1 MRIEYLKIFI
11 TVDAEDSQV
20 QIVADEN
27 IPLLEQFFSD
37 FGDIRKVAGRA
48 MTSEDVKHADI
59 LLVRSVTQVNE
70 ALVDNSPVKFIG
82 TCTIGTDHIDLA
94 YLEAV
99 NQQRK
104 KKGEHRID
112 FSSAPGCNAEAVVDY
127 VLSAVSVLIDKRG
140 QFFQDVSVGIVGIGN
155 VGLRLRRRLE
165 AMGVTVLAVDPFKDA
180 ADVGELTTLDEALK
194 ADVVSL
200 HIPLTFAEALIPE
213 TAKHATHHLIN
224 AERLAKMKP
233 DGCLINSCRGSVLD
247 NAALK
252 AHMADH
258 EDFESI
264 IDVWEGEPNLD
275 LKLMNRCMLATPH
288 IAGYSLDGKMRGTEQ
303 IYQACC
309 QTYGLPI
316 RHKLAQLLPEPSIK
330 KIKFGDSVPVHQAL
344 RTAIRAAYEI
354 RVDDG
359 IMRSTLLRTEGEP
372 EAMKAKFD
380 LLRKNYPLRRDIPT
394 IRIEVPSKRQDLQQA
409 LEAAGFDV
417 RLGKR

>member
-1 MRIEYLKIFI
+1 M
-11 TVDAEDSQV
+11 TADAEDSLV

-37 FGDIRKVAGRA
+37 FGDIRKVAGRT
-48 MTSEDVKHADI
+48 MTAEDVKDADI
-59 LLVRSVTQVNE
+59 LLVRSVTKVNE
-70 ALVDNSPVKFIG
+70 ALIANSPVKFIG
-82 TCTIGTDHIDLA
+82 TCTIGTDHIDLG
-94 YLEAV
+94 YLEAI

-104 KKGEHRID
+104 DKGQQRID

-127 VLSAVSVLIDKRG
+127 VLSAISVLIDKRD
-140 QFFQDVSVGIVGIGN
+140 QVFQNISVGIIGIGN

-180 ADVGELTTLDEALK
+180 KDVGELTTLDEALK

-200 HIPLTFAEALIPE
+200 HIPLTYEESLPAGSAE
-213 TAKHATHHLIN
+213 HATYHLIN
-224 AERLAKMKP
+224 AQRLAQMKA

-247 NAALK
+247 NAAIK
-252 AHMADH
+252 AHMAEH
-258 EDFESI
+258 KEFEGI

-303 IYQACC
+303 IYQACSH
-309 QTYGLPI
+309 TFGLPI

-359 IMRSTLLRTEGEP
+359 IMRSTLLRTEGDP
-372 EAMKAKFD
+372 DAMKAKFD

-394 IRIEVPSKRQDLQQA
+394 IRIEVPGKRQDLQQA

>member
-1 MRIEYLKIFI
+1 METNHETFI
-11 TVDAEDSQV
+11 TADAEDSLV

-37 FGDIRKVAGRA
+37 FGDIRKVAGRT
-48 MTSEDVKHADI
+48 MTANDVKDADI
-59 LLVRSVTQVNE
+59 LLVRSVTNVNE
-70 ALVDNSPVKFIG
+70 ALIANSPVKFIG

-94 YLEAV
+94 YLEAI

-104 KKGEHRID
+104 GKGQQRIA

-127 VLSAVSVLIDKRG
+127 VLSAVSVLIDKRD
-140 QFFQDVSVGIVGIGN
+140 QVFQDISVAIIGVGN

-165 AMGVTVLAVDPFKDA
+165 AMGVTVLAVDPFKEA

-200 HIPLTFAEALIPE
+200 HIPLTYAEAMPDGSAE
-213 TAKHATHHLIN
+213 HATHHLIN
-224 AERLAKMKP
+224 AQRLAQMKP
-233 DGCLINSCRGSVLD
+233 DACLINSCRGSVLD

-252 AHMADH
+252 AHMAEH
-258 EDFESI
+258 GEFEGI

-372 EAMKAKFD
+372 EAMRAKFD

-394 IRIEVPSKRQDLQQA
+394 IRIEVPGKRQDLQQA

>member
-1 MRIEYLKIFI
+1 M
-11 TVDAEDSQV
+11 

-27 IPLLEQFFSD
+27 IPLLEQFFSE
-37 FGDIRKVAGRA
+37 FGDIRKVAGRT
-48 MTSEDVKHADI
+48 MTSEDVKDADI
-59 LLVRSVTQVNE
+59 LLVRSVTQVDE
-70 ALVDNSPVKFIG
+70 ALIANSPVKFIG

-94 YLEAV
+94 YLESI
-99 NQQRK
+99 NKLRK
-104 KKGEHRID
+104 EKGEQRIA

-127 VLSAVSVLIDKRG
+127 VLSAISVLIDKRD
-140 QFFQDVSVGIVGIGN
+140 QVFQDISVGIIGVGN

-165 AMGVTVLAVDPFKDA
+165 AMGVTVLAVDPFKEA
-180 ADVGELTTLDEALK
+180 KDVGELTTLDEALK

-200 HIPLTFAEALIPE
+200 HIPLTYEDSNSKEGAVG
-213 TAKHATHHLIN
+213 HATHHLIN
-224 AERLAKMKP
+224 AERLAQMKP
-233 DGCLINSCRGSVLD
+233 DACLINSCRGSVLD
-247 NAALK
+247 NSALK
-252 AHMADH
+252 VHMSEH
-258 EDFESI
+258 HDFEGI

-316 RHKLAQLLPEPSIK
+316 RHKLAQLLPEPLIK

-359 IMRSTLLRTEGEP
+359 IMRATLSRTEGNP

-380 LLRKNYPLRRDIPT
+380 FLRKNYPLRRDIPT
-394 IRIEVPSKRQDLQQA
+394 MRIEVPSKRQDLQSA

>member
-1 MRIEYLKIFI
+1 METNHETFI
-11 TVDAEDSQV
+11 TADAEDSLV

-37 FGDIRKVAGRA
+37 FGDIRKVAGRT
-48 MTSEDVKHADI
+48 MTANDVKDADI
-59 LLVRSVTQVNE
+59 LLVRSVTNVNE
-70 ALVDNSPVKFIG
+70 ALIANSSVKFIG

-94 YLEAV
+94 YLEV
-99 NQQRK
+99 LNQQRK
-104 KKGEHRID
+104 DKGQQRIA

-127 VLSAVSVLIDKRG
+127 VLSAVSVLIDKRD
-140 QFFQDVSVGIVGIGN
+140 QVFQDISVAIIGVGN

-165 AMGVTVLAVDPFKDA
+165 AMGVTVLAVDPFKEA

-200 HIPLTFAEALIPE
+200 HIPLTFAEAMPDGS
-213 TAKHATHHLIN
+213 ATHHLIN
-224 AERLAKMKP
+224 AQRLAQMKP
-233 DGCLINSCRGSVLD
+233 DACLINSCRGSVLD

-252 AHMADH
+252 AHMA
-258 EDFESI
+258 EQGDFEGI

-372 EAMKAKFD
+372 EAMRAKFD

-417 RLGKR
+417 RISKR

>member
-1 MRIEYLKIFI
+1 M
-11 TVDAEDSQV
+11 

-27 IPLLEQFFSD
+27 IPLLEPFFSE
-37 FGDIRKVAGRA
+37 FGEIRKVPGRA
-48 MTSEDVKHADI
+48 MTANDVKDADI

-70 ALVDNSPVKFIG
+70 ALIAASPVKFIG
-82 TCTIGTDHIDLA
+82 TCTIGTDHIDLN
-94 YLEAV
+94 YLDALNTARSENNEQKVA
-99 NQQRK
+99 
-104 KKGEHRID
+104 

-127 VLSAVSVLIDKRG
+127 VLSAVSVLIDKRD
-140 QFFQDVSVGIVGIGN
+140 QVFQDLTVGIIGVGN

-165 AMGVTVLAVDPFKDA
+165 AMGVSVLAVDPFKSPE
-180 ADVGELTTLDEALK
+180 DVGELSSLEEALK

-200 HIPLTFAEALIPE
+200 HIPLTYSESLPEEDAE
-213 TAKHATHHLIN
+213 HATHHLIN
-224 AERLAKMKP
+224 AERLSQMKP
-233 DGCLINSCRGSVLD
+233 DACLINSCRGSVLD

-252 AHMADH
+252 DHMA
-258 EDFESI
+258 ENNEFESI
-264 IDVWEGEPNLD
+264 VDVWEGEPNLD
-275 LKLMNRCMLATPH
+275 LQLMNRCMLATPH

-303 IYQACC
+303 VYQACC
-309 QTYGLPI
+309 QTFGLPI
-316 RHKLAQLLPEPSIK
+316 RNKLAQLLPEPSIK

-372 EAMKAKFD
+372 EAMRAKFD
-380 LLRKNYPLRRDIPT
+380 MLRKNYPLRRDIPT
-394 IRIEVPSKRQDLQQA
+394 MRIEVPSKRQDLQHA

>member
-1 MRIEYLKIFI
+1 M
-11 TVDAEDSQV
+11 TADAKDRLV

-37 FGDIRKVAGRA
+37 FGEIRKVPGRS
-48 MTSEDVKHADI
+48 MTADDVKDADI
-59 LLVRSVTQVNE
+59 LLVRSVTNVNK
-70 ALVDNSPVKFIG
+70 ALIANSPVKFIG
-82 TCTIGTDHIDLA
+82 TCTIGTDHIDLE
-94 YLEAV
+94 YLDAI

-104 KKGEHRID
+104 DEGQQRIA

-127 VLSAVSVLIDKRG
+127 VLSAVSVLIDKRD
-140 QFFQDVSVGIVGIGN
+140 QVFQDITVGIIGVGN
-155 VGLRLRRRLE
+155 VGLRLRQRLE
-165 AMGVTVLAVDPFKDA
+165 AMGVTVLAVDPFKDEKE
-180 ADVGELTTLDEALK
+180 VGELTTLDEALK

-200 HIPLTFAEALIPE
+200 HIPLTFEE
-213 TAKHATHHLIN
+213 TAGSHATYHLMN
-224 AERLAKMKP
+224 EQRLQQMKP
-233 DGCLINSCRGSVLD
+233 DACLINSCRGSVLD
-247 NAALK
+247 NAAIK
-252 AHMADH
+252 SHMAEH
-258 EDFESI
+258 KEFEGI

-309 QTYGLPI
+309 HTFGLPI

-330 KIKFGDSVPVHQAL
+330 NIKFGDSVPVHQAL
-344 RTAIRAAYEI
+344 RTAIRAGYEI

-394 IRIEVPSKRQDLQQA
+394 IRIEVPGKRQDLQQA

>member
-1 MRIEYLKIFI
+1 
-11 TVDAEDSQV
+11 V

-27 IPLLEQFFSD
+27 IPLLEQFFNE
-37 FGDIRKVAGRA
+37 FGDIRKVSGRT
-48 MTSEDVKHADI
+48 MTAEDVQDADI
-59 LLVRSVTQVNE
+59 LLVRSVTKVDE
-70 ALVDNSPVKFIG
+70 ALVAKSPVKFIG
-82 TCTIGTDHIDLA
+82 TCTIGTDHIDLK
-94 YLEAV
+94 YLDAL
-99 NQQRK
+99 NQQRNLDNEQK
-104 KKGEHRID
+104 IA

-127 VLSAVSVLIDKRG
+127 VLSAVSVLIDKRD
-140 QFFQDVSVGIVGIGN
+140 QVFQDISVGIVGVGN

-165 AMGVTVLAVDPFKDA
+165 AMGVTVLAVDPFKDSEE
-180 ADVGELTTLDEALK
+180 VGELSSLDEALA

-200 HIPLTFAEALIPE
+200 HIPLTFADAMASEDVE
-213 TAKHATHHLIN
+213 HATHHLIN
-224 AERLAKMKP
+224 AQRLAQMKP
-233 DGCLINSCRGSVLD
+233 NACLINSCRGSVLD

-252 AHMADH
+252 EHMAQH
-258 EDFESI
+258 TDFEGI

-275 LKLMNRCMLATPH
+275 LQLMNRCMLATPH

-309 QTYGLPI
+309 QTFGLPI
-316 RHKLAQLLPEPSIK
+316 RNKLAQLLPEPSIK

-344 RTAIRAAYEI
+344 RTAIRAGYEI

-372 EAMKAKFD
+372 EAMRTKFD

-394 IRIEVPSKRQDLQQA
+394 IRIEVPSKRQDLQHA

>member
-1 MRIEYLKIFI
+1 M
-11 TVDAEDSQV
+11 TADAEDSLV

-37 FGDIRKVAGRA
+37 FGDIRKVAGRT
-48 MTSEDVKHADI
+48 MTADDVKDADI
-59 LLVRSVTQVNE
+59 LLVRSVTNVNE
-70 ALVDNSPVKFIG
+70 ALIANSPVKFIG

-94 YLEAV
+94 YLEAI

-104 KKGEHRID
+104 DKGEQRID

-127 VLSAVSVLIDKRG
+127 VLSAVSVLIDKRD
-140 QFFQDVSVGIVGIGN
+140 QVFQDISVGIIGIGN
-155 VGLRLRRRLE
+155 VGLRLRNRLE

-180 ADVGELTTLDEALK
+180 KEVGELTTLDEVLK

-200 HIPLTFAEALIPE
+200 HIPLTYAEAMSDGSAE
-213 TAKHATHHLIN
+213 HATHHLIN
-224 AERLAKMKP
+224 AQRLAQMNP
-233 DGCLINSCRGSVLD
+233 DACLINSCRGSVLD

-258 EDFESI
+258 DDFEGI

-309 QTYGLPI
+309 HTFGLPI

-394 IRIEVPSKRQDLQQA
+394 MRIEVPGKRQDLQQA

>member
-1 MRIEYLKIFI
+1 M
-11 TVDAEDSQV
+11 TADAEDSLV

-37 FGDIRKVAGRA
+37 FGDIRKVAGRT
-48 MTSEDVKHADI
+48 MTADDVKNADI
-59 LLVRSVTQVNE
+59 LLVRSVTNVNE
-70 ALVDNSPVKFIG
+70 ALIANSPVKFIG

-94 YLEAV
+94 YLEAI

-104 KKGEHRID
+104 DKEEQRID

-127 VLSAVSVLIDKRG
+127 VLSAVSVLIDKRD
-140 QFFQDVSVGIVGIGN
+140 QVFQNISVGIIGIGN
-155 VGLRLRRRLE
+155 VGLRLRNRLE

-180 ADVGELTTLDEALK
+180 AEVGELTTLDEALK

-200 HIPLTFAEALIPE
+200 HIPLTYTEAMSDGSAE
-213 TAKHATHHLIN
+213 HATHHLIN
-224 AERLAKMKP
+224 AQRLAQMNP
-233 DGCLINSCRGSVLD
+233 DACLINSCRGSVLD

-258 EDFESI
+258 DDFEGI

-309 QTYGLPI
+309 HTFGLPI

-394 IRIEVPSKRQDLQQA
+394 MRIEVPGKRQDLQQA

>member
-1 MRIEYLKIFI
+1 M
-11 TVDAEDSQV
+11 

-27 IPLLEQFFSD
+27 IPLLDQFFSE
-37 FGDIRKVAGRA
+37 FGNIRKVSGRTMSA
-48 MTSEDVKHADI
+48 ADVKDADI
-59 LLVRSVTQVNE
+59 LLVRSVTKVNE
-70 ALVDNSPVKFIG
+70 ALIANSSVKFIG
-82 TCTIGTDHIDLA
+82 TCTIGTDHIDLG
-94 YLEAV
+94 YLE
-99 NQQRK
+99 QRNLARPK
-104 KKGEHRID
+104 QKIA

-127 VLSAVSVLIDKRG
+127 VLSAITVLLDNRD
-140 QFFQDVSVGIVGIGN
+140 QVFQDISVGIIGVGN

-165 AMGVTVLAVDPFKDA
+165 AIGVTVLAVDPFKTPEE
-180 ADVGELTTLDEALK
+180 VGELTTLDKALT

-200 HIPLTFAEALIPE
+200 HIPLTFTDDINKDNAGE
-213 TAKHATHHLIN
+213 HATHHLIN
-224 AERLAKMKP
+224 SRRLQQMKP
-233 DGCLINSCRGSVLD
+233 DACLINSCRGAVLH
-247 NAALK
+247 NAAFK
-252 AHMADH
+252 AHMEIND
-258 EDFESI
+258 DFEGI

-275 LKLMNRCMLATPH
+275 LQLMSRCMLATPH

-303 IYQACC
+303 VYHACC
-309 QTYGLPI
+309 ETFGFPI
-316 RHKLAQLLPEPSIK
+316 RYKLAQLLPEPSIK

-380 LLRKNYPLRRDIPT
+380 MLRKNYPLRRDIPT
-394 IRIEVPSKRQDLQQA
+394 MRIEVPNKRRDLLQS